1 MLKQLKYIAIPS
13 LMLASMSVCAKPLFL
28 CPLLIKCGSNQI
40 CKKPMG
46 YENWRLNQPIKTFS
60 TSFIKPTPTKKL
72 VAYFFYGSIYTKFG
86 NVITATCLYRDRNG
100 PYLYLD
106 KAGNFKPMMYRYHK
120 YQWLDKGHVRY
131 SCTAAHPDNCAYEGA

>member
-13 LMLASMSVCAKPLFL
+13 LMLASMSVYAENLFQCPLF
-28 CPLLIKCGSNQI
+28 IKCSNQV

-72 VAYFFYGSIYTKFG
+72 TAYFFYGSLYTKFG
-86 NVITATCLYRDRNG
+86 DEITATCLYRDRNG
-100 PYLYLD
+100 PYLYLE
-106 KAGNFKPMMYRYHK
+106 KAGNFKPIMYRYHK
-120 YQWLDKGHVRY
+120 YQWLDLKHGRF
-131 SCTAAHPDNCAYEGA
+131 SCIAAHPDNCSFESE